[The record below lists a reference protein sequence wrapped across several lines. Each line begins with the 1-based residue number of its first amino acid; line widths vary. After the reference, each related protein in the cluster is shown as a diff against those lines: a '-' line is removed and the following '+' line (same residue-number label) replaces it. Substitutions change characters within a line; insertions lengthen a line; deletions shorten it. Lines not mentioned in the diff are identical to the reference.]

1 VTVCAWTFAADE
13 KPAIQWMGYEQ
24 GLKLAKEK
32 GRPTMIDVY
41 TDWCGWCKV
50 LDKEVY
56 TKAEVIELSKSFV
69 CIKVD
74 GDKAKELVAKHQVK
88 GYPTIF
94 FTDKDGKEVH
104 RIVGYEPAEKFLADM
119 KAALEKVK
127 GAEKK

>member
-1 VTVCAWTFAADE
+1 
-13 KPAIQWMGYEQ
+13 
-24 GLKLAKEK
+24 
-32 GRPTMIDVY
+32 
-41 TDWCGWCKV
+41 
-50 LDKEVY
+50 
-56 TKAEVIELSKSFV
+56 
-69 CIKVD
+69 
-74 GDKAKELVAKHQVK
+74 VAKHQVK